1 MPKDTVGVGI
11 PSCLALGTTP
21 RFDRHDS
28 VIECAHMAKTTAKT
42 AKSVSEPIPS
52 THPASPAFVSSA
64 SPDKPSE
71 KAETEQI
78 PRLGVPFDPKT
89 GKIVFEGM
97 RPSTKDKIRTL
108 LDDDRLSKE
117 LGVTSNVSSA
127 SSAENDAL
135 AGIVV
140 NVLYDT
146 VGSLAVILAKSRGF
160 GSHAELLRYTEQEK
174 AQLAA
179 PTLKV
184 LSKYDLLGGKYA
196 DELLLLAAVGSITA
210 GHIMA
215 MTHAAAAL
223 SAPMEKAS

>member
-1 MPKDTVGVGI
+1 MPKT
-11 PSCLALGTTP
+11 S
-21 RFDRHDS
+21 
-28 VIECAHMAKTTAKT
+28 AKTEKSTKVSPAVSLLSPPP
-42 AKSVSEPIPS
+42 SVSDDS
-52 THPASPAFVSSA
+52 LKSSA
-64 SPDKPSE
+64 PIE
-71 KAETEQI
+71 KESTI
-78 PRLGVPFDPKT
+78 PRLGVPFNPDT

-97 RPSTKDKIRTL
+97 RPSTKEKIRVL
-108 LDDDRLSKE
+108 LDDDRIAKE
-117 LGVTSNVSSA
+117 LGVASMATG

-135 AGIVV
+135 AGVAV
-140 NVLYDT
+140 NVLYDA

-174 AQLAA
+174 AQLSA

-215 MTHAAAAL
+215 MTHAAAAV
-223 SAPMEKAS
+223 PMVPPVTIGERVA